1 MSDYYD
7 MVIIGGG
14 SGGIAAARQAARYGA
29 RCALVEADRLGGTCV
44 NRGCVPKKVMWFGAE
59 IAQVLEAAPAYGFSC
74 RQRSF
79 DWAQLKAAR
88 DAYVLRLNGLYARG
102 LADAGVEVVHG
113 YARFIDGR
121 TVAVG
126 DRTLSAEHM
135 VIATGGRPVV
145 PPVTGAEL
153 GITSDGFF
161 QLEALP
167 KRAVVVGAGYIAV
180 ELACMLNALGSE
192 VSMLMRREVLL
203 GGFDAMLR
211 QILMEA
217 MENEGIAFHTN
228 MAIQAVERE
237 QGGTLSITGR
247 GGFRLEAVDCLIWAT
262 GRSPNT
268 DDMNLDAT
276 GVILDESGF
285 IATDR
290 YENTNIQGVYAI
302 GDVTGKKALTP
313 VAIAAGRRLAD
324 RLFGGMADR
333 HLEYENIPTVVFT
346 HPPVGT
352 VGMTEEEACAV
363 HGAAVNV
370 YQTRFTPMAH
380 AVAGNTQATAMKL
393 VTVGSEEKVIG
404 CHVIGAGADEM
415 LQGFA
420 VAIRMGATKRDFDDT
435 VAIHPT
441 SAEEMVTMR

>member
-1 MSDYYD
+1 MSSYYD

-14 SGGIAAARQAARYGA
+14 SGGIATARQAARHGA

-59 IAQVLEAAPAYGFSC
+59 IAQALETAPAYGFSC

-88 DAYVLRLNGLYARG
+88 DAYVLRLNELYTRG
-102 LADAGVEVVHG
+102 LADAGVDVIHG

-121 TVAVG
+121 TLAVD
-126 DRTLSAEHM
+126 DRRLSAEHI
-135 VIATGGRPVV
+135 VIATGGRPAV

-161 QLEALP
+161 QLEAMP
-167 KRAVVVGAGYIAV
+167 DRTVVVGAGYIAV

-192 VSMLMRREVLL
+192 VNMLMRREVLL

-211 QILMEA
+211 EVLMEA
-217 MENEGIAFHTN
+217 MENKGIAFHTN
-228 MAIQAVERE
+228 MAIQAVAQE
-237 QGGTLSITGR
+237 QGGKVSVIGR
-247 GGFRLEAVDCLIWAT
+247 GGFRLEGVDSLIWAT
-262 GRSPNT
+262 GRVPNT
-268 DDMNLDAT
+268 AGMNLDAAS
-276 GVILDESGF
+276 VVLDENGF
-285 IATDR
+285 IVTDR
-290 YENTNIQGVYAI
+290 YENTNVKGVYAI

-333 HLEYENIPTVVFT
+333 HLEYGNIPTVVFT
-346 HPPVGT
+346 HPPIGT
-352 VGMTEEEACAV
+352 VGMTEEEACMR
-363 HGAAVNV
+363 HGNAVNV
-370 YQTRFTPMAH
+370 HQTRFTPMSQ
-380 AVAGNTQATAMKL
+380 AVAGDAQATAMKL
-393 VTVGSEEKVIG
+393 VTVGPEERVIG

-441 SAEEMVTMR
+441 SAEEMVTLR